1 MVGIRFAFVS
11 SLAVAEWV
19 AALPVGRP
27 GVPMS
32 GRRSA
37 VIAPFPTI
45 WVLAA
50 IELARVDAA
59 QRAALMLG
67 QT

>member
-1 MVGIRFAFVS
+1 
-11 SLAVAEWV
+11 
-19 AALPVGRP
+19 
-27 GVPMS
+27 MS

-37 VIAPFPTI
+37 VIAPFPTM